1 MSLVSFDYIDIFRLC
16 KRSSRCC
23 WQSSAS

>member
-1 MSLVSFDYIDIFRLC
+1 VSFDYIDIFRLC